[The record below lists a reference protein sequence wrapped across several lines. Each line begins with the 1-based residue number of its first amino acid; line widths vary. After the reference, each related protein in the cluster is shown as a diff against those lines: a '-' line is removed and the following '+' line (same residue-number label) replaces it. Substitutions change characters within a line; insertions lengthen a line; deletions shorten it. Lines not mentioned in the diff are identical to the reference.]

1 MPPRR
6 PKDKGTDAE
15 RAVVRFLQA
24 RGFPQAERR
33 ASNGNADRGD
43 ITGCPG
49 ICWEVKYRDMM
60 PGDGRINMWL
70 VETDRER
77 DNAGADIGI
86 LVVRRPHAGVASW
99 WAIARLG
106 DLMALRDPTDAGSC
120 GVEGR
125 GPGWTPQ
132 NPGAAA
138 LGGGGERAPG
148 SWRGSR
154 PRASSGGSPPRRR
167 AVPRL
172 GVGLQQL
179 HDLIGGLLR
188 VGVQRLALAGAALS
202 VVPGERLG
210 SGVPADVH
218 RLLARHPGLNERAVA
233 VHGDARSGL

>member
-106 DLMALRDPTDAGSC
+106 DLMALRDPSTPREMRTSWPVRMLLSDAVITLRAAGY
-120 GVEGR
+120 G
-125 GPGWTPQ
+125 TPL
-132 NPGAAA
+132 P
-138 LGGGGERAPG
+138 EV
-148 SWRGSR
+148 S
-154 PRASSGGSPPRRR
+154 
-167 AVPRL
+167 
-172 GVGLQQL
+172 
-179 HDLIGGLLR
+179 D
-188 VGVQRLALAGAALS
+188 
-202 VVPGERLG
+202 
-210 SGVPADVH
+210 
-218 RLLARHPGLNERAVA
+218 
-233 VHGDARSGL
+233 GD